1 MSFVANV
8 SINYEPKSYSQAKE
22 DSNWVQAMQDELT
35 ALDTNNTW
43 YLTTQPKGKRAIA
56 SKWVFRIKYKPDGS
70 VDRFK
75 ARLVA
80 KGFNQLLGI
89 DYTDNFSPVAKLVT
103 VRMFMAIA
111 TAKNWPIHQLDVNNA
126 YLHGHIEEDLYMLP
140 PEGYDKAQPGQVC
153 KLIKSIYGLKQAG
166 RMWNKELTQCLN

>member
-1 MSFVANV
+1 MG
-8 SINYEPKSYSQAKE
+8 
-22 DSNWVQAMQDELT
+22 L
-35 ALDTNNTW
+35 
-43 YLTTQPKGKRAIA
+43 
-56 SKWVFRIKYKPDGS
+56 RIKYKPDGS

-140 PEGYDKAQPGQVC
+140 PEGYCNTQLDSGIGIPTF
-153 KLIKSIYGLKQAG
+153 
-166 RMWNKELTQCLN
+166 RWNPC